1 MNVEIRCDSRKAA
14 CSLLDNEPASGK
26 RGEGVGGG
34 GVWGGGRVLA
44 FTMCCSKVHLSKS
57 NQHCLHERHRHS
69 LSLNCVLLQ
78 L

>member
-34 GVWGGGRVLA
+34 GGVGGG
-44 FTMCCSKVHLSKS
+44 
-57 NQHCLHERHRHS
+57 QGPCLHY
-69 LSLNCVLLQ
+69 VLQQGTLEQ
-78 L
+78 VKPALLA